1 MGALYGADGYKG
13 DIVIPEKVQNGK
25 VDVVGVANYAFYPSP
40 ELTSVVLP
48 NSTLFI
54 GTGAFQECT
63 SLENVDLG
71 DGLESIGEYAFNGC
85 FVLKSITLPDNVES
99 LGKGAFQYSGLTAI
113 TLPDNVE
120 SLGQYAF
127 QYSGLTAINIPDKVE
142 SIPMGCFLGCASL
155 ENVDFGA
162 GLKSIGENAFSG
174 CRSLKSVTIPDNVE
188 TILHDGFGF
197 CENLEEVN
205 LGAGLKVLGEF
216 AFEGCDKLK
225 AITIP
230 DKVETIERYCVRDC
244 SALEKVVLGNSLKT
258 IEHGAFEGCPNIAE
272 VTSKNPVPP
281 AIEMFDSRP
290 FDSVVYE
297 EAVLRVPIGS
307 GDAYREAPEWEKFIN
322 IVETGLGGVGD
333 VSNDAVGVTAEG
345 GSIEIAGAGNAQVE
359 VYNLSGQLVYSGQST
374 TIGGLDRSIYIVRVA
389 GHTFKV
395 VL

>member
-1 MGALYGADGYKG
+1 MKSSNLFRSFFAAAFLSAVFAASADDYYFVENGIQYEYVYDSSTDSYDYSKCCVGTLYGADDYKG

-48 NSTLFI
+48 NSILFI

-63 SLENVDLG
+63 SL
-71 DGLESIGEYAFNGC
+71 A
-85 FVLKSITLPDNVES
+85 
-99 LGKGAFQYSGLTAI
+99 
-113 TLPDNVE
+113 
-120 SLGQYAF
+120 
-127 QYSGLTAINIPDKVE
+127 
-142 SIPMGCFLGCASL
+142 
-155 ENVDFGA
+155 NVDFGA
-162 GLKSIGENAFSG
+162 GLKSIGEEAFSN

-188 TILHDGFGF
+188 TILQDGFGF
-197 CENLEEVN
+197 CDNLEEVN
-205 LGAGLKVLGEF
+205 LGTGLKVLGEF

-230 DKVETIERYCVRDC
+230 DKMETIERYCVRDC

-281 AIEMFDSRP
+281 AIEMIDSRP

-307 GDAYREAPEWEKFIN
+307 GDAYREAPEWEKFVN
-322 IVETGLGGVGD
+322 IEETELGGVEG
-333 VSNDAVGVTAEG
+333 VASDAVSVTANG
-345 GSIEIAGAGNAQVE
+345 GSIEIGGADNARVE
-359 VYNLSGQLVYSGQST
+359 VYNLSGQFVYSGTET
-374 TIGGLDRSIYIVRVA
+374 TVGGLARGIYIVRVA
-389 GHTFKV
+389 GQTFKV
-395 VL
+395 AL

>member
-71 DGLESIGEYAFNGC
+71 DGLESIGEYVFNGC
-85 FVLKSITLPDNVES
+85 SVLKSITLPDNVES

-120 SLGQYAF
+120 SLGQNAF
-127 QYSGLTAINIPDKVE
+127 QYSGLT
-142 SIPMGCFLGCASL
+142 
-155 ENVDFGA
+155 
-162 GLKSIGENAFSG
+162 
-174 CRSLKSVTIPDNVE
+174 
-188 TILHDGFGF
+188 
-197 CENLEEVN
+197 
-205 LGAGLKVLGEF
+205 
-216 AFEGCDKLK
+216 

-374 TIGGLDRSIYIVRVA
+374 TIGGLDRGIYIVRVA